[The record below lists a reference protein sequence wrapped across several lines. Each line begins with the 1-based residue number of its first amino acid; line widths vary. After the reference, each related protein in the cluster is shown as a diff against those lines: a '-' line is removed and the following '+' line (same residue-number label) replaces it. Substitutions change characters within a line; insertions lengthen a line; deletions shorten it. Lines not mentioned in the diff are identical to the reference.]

1 VEPSASI
8 FRVKQ
13 FNTNLPRLLDP
24 ERKALVSFQNVGR
37 YLTDSKTQQFQK
49 NCVSSESDFRA
60 SNLEFEL
67 AGDV

>member
-1 VEPSASI
+1 VELSASI

-13 FNTNLPRLLDP
+13 FNTNLPRLHDP
-24 ERKALVSFQNVGR
+24 EGKALVSFQNVGR
-37 YLTDSKTQQFQK
+37 YLTDSTIQEFQK
-49 NCVSSESDFRA
+49 TCVSSETAFRA